1 MKTFRQYIFDRNVIK
16 EENEKK
22 IISAS
27 GVDGSGTTT
36 VKYEDGT
43 TEVLSG
49 PRPIRNNNPG
59 NLEYGNFAQRHGAV
73 GSDGRYAV
81 FPTKEI
87 GWNAKINLLKTDTY
101 QNLSIK
107 DAFNRYAP
115 SSENPNYIRDLRSY
129 TGFDLNRQMNSLNEQ
144 EFNTLVNAVAKIE
157 GAESFVGQYS
167 TAGTSSAPTTQ
178 NEPADPA
185 TSAFA
190 NLQKNIQDI
199 FKTGMGREQAKT
211 ALDTVLNTAKGA
223 LKSSLPAG
231 VRLPF

>member
-1 MKTFRQYIFDRNVIK
+1 MKTFKQYIVEK
-16 EENEKK
+16 YTLEEETEKK
-22 IISAS
+22 IVSAS

-43 TEVLSG
+43 TEVRTG
-49 PRPIRNNNPG
+49 DRPIRNNNPG
-59 NLEYGNFAQRHGAV
+59 NLEASPWTQGQAGYV

-81 FPTKEI
+81 FATKQD
-87 GWNAKINLLKTDTY
+87 GWNAKVNLLKTDTY
-101 QNLSIK
+101 QNLSIR

-115 SSENPNYIRDLRSY
+115 PSENPNYIRDLQSF

-167 TAGTSSAPTTQ
+167 TSGTSTASKTDEQ
-178 NEPADPA
+178 DIGGQ
-185 TSAFA
+185 AFA
-190 NLQKNIQDI
+190 NLQKSALDMLKGGFSADSARAALRNV
-199 FKTGMGREQAKT
+199 
-211 ALDTVLNTAKGA
+211 LDTVKGA
-223 LKSSLPAG
+223 MPAG